1 MGRTLNLKSELKT
14 NLGNTSAA
22 LMLTSIT
29 FKLIINNSGS
39 ARTYSQVPNGP
50 RYVNGELVTI
60 LKPSDRLSRL
70 IVVLHKK
77 YELMLIVC

>member
-60 LKPSDRLSRL
+60 LKPSDRLAWL

-77 YELMLIVC
+77 YEQKLIV